1 MIIDRLDLDG
11 AGSPSALVTRILE
24 IERDIPIPV
33 PVEALCERLGITA
46 ITELETEGFE
56 AALITDG
63 VKSAGAIL
71 LARGRDRRRRRFS
84 IGHELG
90 HFLIPAHR
98 APPGVPFLCSPD
110 QMRCL
115 DVRDEDRRRR
125 MEAEANRFAAMLLMP
140 PPILRAELRR
150 IRRPEVNDIVRLA
163 ELFDVSKDA
172 MARAFV
178 DYSRAAVAI
187 IVVRDGKVLRLYR
200 NERTFPWIEAAVHS
214 RVPGGSLYHE
224 RMRCVGKT
232 SEVEECEPELWLGAS
247 SARKVEV
254 LTEQVLGQKNDFAL
268 IMLHAEMRGDDI
280 R

>member
-1 MIIDRLDLDG
+1 MKIDRLDLDG
-11 AGSPSALVTRILE
+11 AGSPSALVTRILTV
-24 IERDIPIPV
+24 ERDLQIPV
-33 PVEALCERLGITA
+33 PVEDLSARLGITD

-71 LARGRDRRRRRFS
+71 LAKGRDPRRRRFS

-98 APPGVPFLCSPD
+98 APAGVPFLCSPG
-110 QMRCL
+110 QMRCM

-140 PPILRAELRR
+140 PPILRAELQR
-150 IRRPEVNDIVRLA
+150 IRRPAVDDIIRLA

-178 DYSRAAVAI
+178 DHSQDAVAI
-187 IVVRDGKVLRLYR
+187 IVIRDGKVLRLYR
-200 NERTFPWIEAAVHS
+200 NERTFPWIEATVHS
-214 RVPGGSLYHE
+214 HVPARSIYHDRRLLPGNMSLP
-224 RMRCVGKT
+224 
-232 SEVEECEPELWLGAS
+232 EECEPELWLGTSA
-247 SARKVEV
+247 ARKIEV
-254 LTEQVLGQKNDFAL
+254 LTEQVLGQKNGFAL
-268 IMLHAEMRGDDI
+268 LMLHAEMRDHPI